1 MEKFY
6 FMGVIDLSMKQ
17 VDTIIRRDFSKDFDP
32 ASNRL
37 PYIVCLS
44 TWATMVADY
53 HQPTAV
59 KLIQTATEHGLKA
72 CIASASNCAD
82 RLVAGESIQD
92 SLWGPL
98 YYYVLTRKQFG
109 YGFAKLKPLPQE
121 IDTVRI
127 MNQLL
132 KYPKRFSA
140 NDDKSL
146 ARSCE
151 EDFSKRQGQLLV
163 NERIKHPY
171 STSYIIELVK
181 QVIFDMMP
189 WDSLCEKLEASLAN
203 REFRLTPGSARD
215 AKPILAS
222 KLFQIAKNC
231 PDALPGV
238 FGYQPS
244 LRAGYLGD
252 SDAYGD
258 TVKLCSVPKNYK
270 TYRMIAMEDTWR
282 AVSARALVDII
293 EAYLPEG
300 IRLRDQTFNQ
310 KLCLYASMTKSLA
323 TIDLSAASDSIT
335 RDMIS
340 WLFPERFVSIVS
352 KVTPQYYETSSGQRR
367 KLVSFATMGNPL
379 TFIIECIVFYAADI
393 AAEIIHYFGNR
404 PDPTV
409 SFDVDDTTFEL
420 PIPGVYG
427 DDQIVR
433 NDCYDTTVAIL
444 DHLGFTINMAKSYS
458 GDSKYRESCGKEY
471 YDGEDISAIYYPRH
485 PIHGELA
492 ANALQN
498 HTYRNGISQEL
509 TDSLTTL
516 VSLQQRLMSFSVEA
530 GRVASEI
537 ISILIPK
544 MTVSPVGSHTP
555 DLWGYSNTGKTFN
568 PPSASIAHFVNNKT
582 GLYEVTRSMI
592 LETYTQDRDGSSG
605 AIKTKLADRVRAEI
619 ARLEKLLQGVPDQ
632 AIDTAVALSIMDRI
646 THLKTKLPSDE
657 VVTPESL
664 QRWIED
670 DSQTAIAPKFIR
682 ADFPPDVKD
691 TRVRR
696 YSPYQVYEADKDLI
710 KLDEQHLG
718 ILQDIASIYLLNQ
731 YLKSGPRFEHASDT
745 LEGIIERA
753 AGITYNPFNC
763 DKRNQIMF
771 GRPSIRWHLSE
782 VVSE

>member
-6 FMGVIDLSMKQ
+6 FMGAIDLSMKQ
-17 VDTIIRRDFSKDFDP
+17 VDTIIRKDFSKDFDP

-37 PYIVCLS
+37 TYIICLS
-44 TWATMVADY
+44 TWATMIADY
-53 HQPTAV
+53 HQPTAA
-59 KLIQTATEHGLKA
+59 KLIQAAQEHGLKA
-72 CIASASNCAD
+72 CIASASVCAD

-92 SLWGPL
+92 PLWGPL

-121 IDTVRI
+121 IDTIRI

-146 ARSCE
+146 QKACE
-151 EDFSKRQGQLLV
+151 DDFSTRQGQLLV
-163 NERIKHPY
+163 NERTKHPY
-171 STSYIIELVK
+171 STSYTIELVK
-181 QVIFDMMP
+181 QVIFDMIP
-189 WDSLCEKLEASLAN
+189 WDDLCEKLETSLAN
-203 REFRLTPGSARD
+203 HEFRLTPGSARD

-244 LRAGYLGD
+244 LRAGFLGD
-252 SDAYGD
+252 PDDYGD

-282 AVSARALVDII
+282 AVTARALVDII
-293 EAYLPEG
+293 ETYLPEG
-300 IRLRDQTFNQ
+300 IKLRDQTYNQ

-335 RDMIS
+335 RNMIS
-340 WLFPERFVSIVS
+340 WLFPERFVSIVN
-352 KVTPQYYETSSGQRR
+352 KVTPKYYETSSGQRR

-379 TFIIECIVFYAADI
+379 TFITECIVFYAADI
-393 AAEIIHYFGNR
+393 AAEIVYHYGSR
-404 PDPTV
+404 PDPTI
-409 SFDVDDTTFEL
+409 SFNVDNTTFEL

-458 GDSKYRESCGKEY
+458 GNSQYRESCGKEY
-471 YDGEDISAIYYPRH
+471 YGGEDISAIYYPRH
-485 PIHGELA
+485 QIHGELV

-498 HTYRNGISQEL
+498 RVYRDGITQEL
-509 TDSLTTL
+509 TDTLTTL
-516 VSLQQRLMSFSVEA
+516 VSLQQRLMRFSVEA

-537 ISILIPK
+537 ITILFPK
-544 MTVSPVGSHTP
+544 MTISSVGSHTP
-555 DLWGYSNTGKTFN
+555 DLWGYSDTGKLFS
-568 PPSASIAHFVNNKT
+568 PPAANIAHFVDTKS
-582 GLYEVTRSMI
+582 GQYLVERSMKI
-592 LETYTQDRDGSSG
+592 EAFCNGEDDAMS
-605 AIKTKLADRVRAEI
+605 AITKKLADRVRTEI
-619 ARLEKLLQGVPDQ
+619 SKLEKLLQGSSDQ
-632 AIDTAVALSIMDRI
+632 ITDMDDAQILMDRI
-646 THLKTKLPSDE
+646 ARLKAKLLPDE
-657 VVTPESL
+657 VLPTDKINRYV
-664 QRWIED
+664 ED
-670 DSQTAIAPKFIR
+670 DSQEAICPKLIK
-682 ADFPPDVKD
+682 ADLPPDVKD

-696 YSPYQVYEADKDLI
+696 YSPHQIYEPVQELV
-710 KLDEQHLG
+710 KLDDQHLG
-718 ILQDIASIYLLNQ
+718 ILQDISSIYLLTQ
-731 YLKSGPRFEHASDT
+731 YLRNGPRFEHASDT

-753 AGITYNPFNC
+753 AGITYNPFAC

-771 GRPSIRWHLSE
+771 GKPNIRWNLSE

>member
-6 FMGVIDLSMKQ
+6 FMGAIDLSMKQ
-17 VDTIIRRDFSKDFDP
+17 VDTIIRKDFSKGFDP

-37 PYIVCLS
+37 TYIICLS
-44 TWATMVADY
+44 TWATMIADY
-53 HQPTAV
+53 HQPTAA
-59 KLIQTATEHGLKA
+59 KLIQTAQEHGLKA
-72 CIASASNCAD
+72 CIASASLCAD
-82 RLVAGESIQD
+82 RLVSGESIQD
-92 SLWGPL
+92 PLWGPL

-146 ARSCE
+146 KESCE
-151 EDFSKRQGQLLV
+151 TDFSARQGQLLI
-163 NERIKHPY
+163 NERTKHPY

-181 QVIFDMMP
+181 QVIDDMMP
-189 WDSLCEKLEASLAN
+189 WDELCEKLETSLAN
-203 REFRLTPGSARD
+203 HEFRLTPGSARD
-215 AKPILAS
+215 AKPILAN
-222 KLFQIAKNC
+222 KLFQIAKSC

-244 LRAGYLGD
+244 LRAGFLGNPED
-252 SDAYGD
+252 YGD

-282 AVSARALVDII
+282 AVTARALVDII

-300 IRLRDQTFNQ
+300 IKLRDQTYNQ

-335 RDMIS
+335 RNMIS
-340 WLFPERFVSIVS
+340 WLFPERFVSIVN
-352 KVTPQYYETSSGQRR
+352 KVTPEYYETSKGQRR

-393 AAEIIHYFGNR
+393 AAETVYFYDDR
-404 PDPTV
+404 PDPTI

-458 GDSKYRESCGKEY
+458 GSSQYRESCGKEY

-485 PIHGELA
+485 PVCGALA

-498 HTYRNGISQEL
+498 RTYRDGMSQEL
-509 TDSLTTL
+509 TDTLTTL
-516 VSLQQRLMSFSVEA
+516 VSLQQRLMGFSVEA

-537 ISILIPK
+537 IMILFPK

-555 DLWGYSNTGKTFN
+555 DLWGYSDTGKLFS
-568 PPSASIAHFVNNKT
+568 PPAANIAHFVDNKNGQYLAEQT
-582 GLYEVTRSMI
+582 KIEVFCDS
-592 LETYTQDRDGSSG
+592 EDRFADTV
-605 AIKTKLADRVRAEI
+605 AKKLADRIRTEI
-619 ARLEKLLQGVPDQ
+619 SRLEKLLLGSPDQ
-632 AIDTAVALSIMDRI
+632 VTDLESAQVIMDRI
-646 THLKTKLPSDE
+646 ARLKTKIIPDE
-657 VVTPESL
+657 MKKTDKVSYWVA
-664 QRWIED
+664 D
-670 DSQTAIAPKFIR
+670 NSQEAISPRFIK
-682 ADFPPDVKD
+682 ADLIPDVRD
-691 TRVRR
+691 TRFRR
-696 YSPYQVYEADKDLI
+696 YSPHQVYEPEQDLI
-710 KLDEQHLG
+710 KLDDQHLG
-718 ILQDIASIYLLNQ
+718 ILRDISSIYLLNQ
-731 YLKSGPRFEHASDT
+731 YLRNGPRFEHASDT
-745 LEGIIERA
+745 LEGMIERA
-753 AGITYNPFNC
+753 AGITYNPFAC
-763 DKRNQIMF
+763 DKRSQIMF
-771 GRPSIRWHLSE
+771 GKPNIRWGLSE

>member
-6 FMGVIDLSMKQ
+6 FMGVMDLSMKQ
-17 VDTIIRRDFSKDFDP
+17 VDTIIRRDFSKDFNP

-44 TWATMVADY
+44 TWATMIADY
-53 HQPTAV
+53 HQPTAA
-59 KLIQTATEHGLKA
+59 KLIQTALEHGLKA

-92 SLWGPL
+92 PLWGPL

-121 IDTVRI
+121 TDAIRI

-146 ARSCE
+146 ARACE
-151 EDFSKRQGQLLV
+151 EDFSKRQGQLLI
-163 NERIKHPY
+163 NERTKHPY
-171 STSYIIELVK
+171 STSYVIELVK

-189 WDSLCEKLEASLAN
+189 WEDLCEKLETSLAN
-203 REFRLTPGSARD
+203 HEFRLTPGSARD

-222 KLFQIAKNC
+222 KLFQIAKYC

-244 LRAGYLGD
+244 LRAGFLGNPED
-252 SDAYGD
+252 YGD

-293 EAYLPEG
+293 ETYLPEG
-300 IRLRDQTFNQ
+300 IKLRDQTFNQ

-335 RDMIS
+335 RSIIS
-340 WLFPERFVSIVS
+340 WLFPERFVSIVN
-352 KVTPQYYETSSGQRR
+352 KVTPKYYETSSGQRR
-367 KLVSFATMGNPL
+367 SLVSFATMGNPL
-379 TFIIECIVFYAADI
+379 TFIIECIVFYAANI
-393 AAEIIHYFGNR
+393 AAEELYYFGNR
-404 PDPTV
+404 PDPTI
-409 SFDVDDTTFEL
+409 SFDVDNTTFEL

-555 DLWGYSNTGKTFN
+555 DLWGYSDTGKTFS
-568 PPSASIAHFVNNKT
+568 PPSASIAHFVNKKT
-582 GLYEVTRSMI
+582 GLCEAERSMK
-592 LETYTQDRDGSSG
+592 LVTYVQHGNDTH
-605 AIKTKLADRVRAEI
+605 ATIEKLADRVMAEI
-619 ARLEKLLQGVPDQ
+619 AKLEKLLQGGSDQ
-632 AIDTAVALSIMDRI
+632 GIDTDVALATMDRI
-646 THLKTKLPSDE
+646 TRLKAKLPSDE
-657 VVTPESL
+657 VVTLNL
-664 QRWIED
+664 QKWVED
-670 DSQTAIAPKFIR
+670 DCQAAIAPKFIK
-682 ADFPPDVKD
+682 ASFPPDVKD
-691 TRVRR
+691 TRIRR
-696 YSPYQVYEADKDLI
+696 YSSYQVHEADQDLI

-718 ILQDIASIYLLNQ
+718 ILQDISSIYLLNQ

-745 LEGIIERA
+745 LEGKIERA
-753 AGITYNPFNC
+753 AGITYNPFAC
-763 DKRNQIMF
+763 DKRSQIMF
-771 GRPSIRWHLSE
+771 GRPSMRWHLSE